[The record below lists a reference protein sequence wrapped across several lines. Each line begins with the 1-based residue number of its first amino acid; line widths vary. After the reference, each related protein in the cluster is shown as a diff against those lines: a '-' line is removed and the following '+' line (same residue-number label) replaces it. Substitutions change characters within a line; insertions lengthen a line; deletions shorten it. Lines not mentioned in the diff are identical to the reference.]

1 MKSCIS
7 LPELA
12 GDAWVH
18 WCKSGEAL
26 LDSWQNGQFHT
37 GMTATDFQA
46 VEENQKSKTIQL
58 TYDKNF
64 PEKSILAYSK
74 LYFFLKKS
82 AISIWQTQKTYP
94 GFLSKGVAGQ
104 AHGCWSNHTGQVFQ
118 VHISINHCRFNQEL
132 QKYTKTLPSIGF
144 KWIAGM
150 NFDIFLL
157 NPMQLKMCDVQFLL
171 TMARALVLS
180 SALHSFSR
188 LSQNQLAVGTATSK
202 DRTFSTK
209 LSILRTCYKRSVHPL

>member
-7 LPELA
+7 LPGLA

-18 WCKSGEAL
+18 WCKSDEAL

-46 VEENQKSKTIQL
+46 VEENQKSRTIQL

-74 LYFFLKKS
+74 LYFFSEEVCYLYLTNTENLPRLPVQGSSGPGTRLLKLS
-82 AISIWQTQKTYP
+82 HWAGISGTHQHQPLSFQSRTTKIYQNFTFNWLQMNCRNEFWH
-94 GFLSKGVAGQ
+94 FLV
-104 AHGCWSNHTGQVFQ
+104 
-118 VHISINHCRFNQEL
+118 
-132 QKYTKTLPSIGF
+132 
-144 KWIAGM
+144 
-150 NFDIFLL
+150 